1 MAADNPP
8 TLNVDNHKEEYQSFI
23 TGLRT
28 TFGNPGTFVR
38 NRPVL
43 PRQSTTPT
51 SWIDVV
57 LRTGD
62 VRLRLRLRRD
72 NLYLDGFR
80 NEASG
85 STWYEIGNDRNTHL
99 IAGSTFTGFDGS
111 YAALERAAGIGDQTR
126 LATVLGQTQ
135 LQNSIQQ
142 LAALTN
148 PSANRTQ
155 TASSLLVVV
164 QMICE
169 SIRLQWIS
177 DYLTEHWTTSG
188 NTPRTMIDYE
198 TSWGTLSEALIH
210 AEQDP
215 DPQHFRLPANNL
227 GITNAAGVAAALGIL
242 LYRALPGSSRQTRE
256 LAATAVPWGDYPQGR
271 PMVEVYWVR
280 VERIDGEDPGECY
293 GMVWAGDSIG
303 AQDIFNVIRDYA
315 QSVEPGARINLTGP
329 KGRCLLASDE
339 WSLQFDLWDRD
350 YDASPDDKIAQ
361 EKITW
366 SPYALDNTY
375 DKAIGRRV
383 DGEYGWVTL
392 NYEVL
397 SNAAQAFIEVII
409 VNGDGEDP
417 SDIYGTVRTNNGH
430 GDCYLLDLPKEG
442 RRQTAQG
449 AALRL
454 DRNAVAVPM
463 GGELKVSAELWDW
476 DSLSADDEVAKGS
489 VNFTVDLMKS
499 TSATIKGDSGE
510 ISVRVTWS

>member
-1 MAADNPP
+1 MSDNPP

-51 SWIDVV
+51 SWIDIV
-57 LRTGD
+57 LRTGNT
-62 VRLRLRLRRD
+62 RLRLRLRRD
-72 NLYLDGFR
+72 NLYLDAFR
-80 NEASG
+80 NDAAG
-85 STWYEIGNDRNTHL
+85 STWYEIGNDRSTHL

-135 LQNSIQQ
+135 LQNSIRQ

-148 PSANRTQ
+148 PSANRRD

-169 SIRLQWIS
+169 STRLQWIS
-177 DYLTEHWTTSG
+177 DYLTENWTNSQP
-188 NTPRTMIDYE
+188 TPRTMLDYE
-198 TSWGTLSEALIH
+198 TSWGTLSEALH

-215 DPQHFRLPANNL
+215 DPAHFRLPTNQL

-242 LYRALPGSSRQTRE
+242 LYRALPGSSSRQARD
-256 LAATAVPWGDYPQGR
+256 LAVAAVPWGDYPKGR
-271 PMVEVYWVR
+271 PMLEIYWIR
-280 VERIDGEDPGECY
+280 VEKIDGEDPGECY
-293 GMVWAGDSIG
+293 GTVWAYDSIDTR
-303 AQDIFNVIRDYA
+303 DIFNVIRDYA

-329 KGRCLLASDE
+329 KGRCMLASDE
-339 WSLQFDLWDRD
+339 WSLQLDLWDRD
-350 YDASPDDKIAQ
+350 YDASPDDKIGQ

-383 DGEYGWVTL
+383 DGEYGWVTV

-397 SNAAQAFIEVII
+397 SNAAQAFIEII
-409 VNGDGEDP
+409 VVNGDDEDP
-417 SDIYGTVRTNNGH
+417 SDIYGTLKTDNGH
-430 GDCYLLDLPKEG
+430 GTCYLFDLPKAE
-442 RRQTAQG
+442 RRQVGQG
-449 AALRL
+449 AAIPL

-463 GGELKVSAELWDW
+463 GGSLKISAELWDW
-476 DSLSADDEVAKGS
+476 DSLSDDDEVAKGE
-489 VNFTVDLMKS
+489 VKFDVDLLKS
-499 TSATIKGDSGE
+499 ASKTIKGDSGE